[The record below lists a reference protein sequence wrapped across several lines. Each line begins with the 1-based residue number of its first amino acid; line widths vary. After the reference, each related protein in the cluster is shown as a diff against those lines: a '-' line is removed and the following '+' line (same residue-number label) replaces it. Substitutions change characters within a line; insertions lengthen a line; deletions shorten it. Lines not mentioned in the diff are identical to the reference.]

1 MNEPFTAEQITA
13 LSAEVDEQ
21 LQELN
26 SIYGTDQLKGVK
38 SKDTLPDKQRQVI
51 AVATGEETT
60 SFLKR
65 FKQAAHQDLCEKD
78 GVLYKQWK
86 WKKWGDLSNKQVLKS
101 FGAVLVAMGFAGNAL
116 QILAVALA
124 VVVLHIGVKAI
135 CEEDET

>member
-38 SKDTLPDKQRQVI
+38 SKDALPDKQRQVI
-51 AVATGEETT
+51 AVATGEDAA

-65 FKQAAHQDLCEKD
+65 FKQAARQDLCEKD
-78 GVLYKQWK
+78 GVLYKQ

-135 CEEDET
+135 CEEVET